1 MSIRTVLICGS
12 SPVAGGPIAT
22 DVTVFGLLTV
32 LVATLL
38 ATAAPS
44 WTNLAAAWWIAC
56 AVLLAYTDATTH
68 RLPLGLILLMTF
80 GTVVLLAGSASAAA
94 LTRALLTALGLGLA
108 VFLLCLPRNGLGLG
122 DAALAVPIG
131 LALGWAGWASLV
143 LWALTASLL
152 LTGTAGTLLA
162 LRRVTRR
169 SRLPLG
175 PFLLLAVVPAVLL

>member
-1 MSIRTVLICGS
+1 MSIRTVLIARS
-12 SPVAGGPIAT
+12 SPVTGSPTTT

-32 LVATLL
+32 LVAAIL
-38 ATAAPS
+38 ATGAPS
-44 WTNLAAAWWIAC
+44 WTHLAAAWWVAC
-56 AVLLAYTDATTH
+56 AVPLAHSDATTH
-68 RLPLGLILLMTF
+68 RLPHGLILLMTL
-80 GTVVLLAGSASAAA
+80 GTVVLLAGSGYPAA
-94 LTRALLTALGLGLA
+94 LTRALLTAAGLGLA

-131 LALGWAGWASLV
+131 LALGWTGWASLA
-143 LWALTASLL
+143 LWLLTASLL
-152 LTGTAGTLLA
+152 LTVTAGTLLA